1 VTATT
6 PSTAAQATPMAHTP
20 DMRPDPPAEATA
32 AEAAAAGARLRR
44 WAILGDNPLLTLV
57 GTGAAA
63 VLTVLGTV
71 AVALLIFTLNSM
83 SDRLD
88 RLEDTMVA
96 GFAAQQAKF
105 DEVDEKIA
113 ELDRKLTALIAAL
126 T

>member
-1 VTATT
+1 
-6 PSTAAQATPMAHTP
+6 
-20 DMRPDPPAEATA
+20 
-32 AEAAAAGARLRR
+32 
-44 WAILGDNPLLTLV
+44 LV